1 LNLSLKILITINKQI
16 AMKRILFYLIPLCF
30 IISCSTTKNITDKSE
45 TNGNNAE
52 VFFKEGTS
60 FDNPVV
66 IKEESE
72 STGVSAEYAWLRQ
85 RYPGYRIVNQTLTFQ
100 NKKPYDIIKIIIK
113 EGKEV
118 SVYFDI
124 SNFYGKL

>member
-1 LNLSLKILITINKQI
+1 
-16 AMKRILFYLIPLCF
+16 MKRILFYLIPLCF

>member
-1 LNLSLKILITINKQI
+1 
-16 AMKRILFYLIPLCF
+16 MKRILFYLISLCIF
-30 IISCSTTKNITDKSE
+30 ISCSTSKNITTQTE
-45 TNGNNAE
+45 TNGSNTE

-66 IKEESE
+66 IKEKSE
-72 STGVSAEYAWLRQ
+72 STGVSAEYAWLRK
-85 RYPGYRIVNQTLTFQ
+85 RYPGCRTVNQTLTFQ
-100 NKKPYDIIKIIIK
+100 NNKPYDIIKIITN